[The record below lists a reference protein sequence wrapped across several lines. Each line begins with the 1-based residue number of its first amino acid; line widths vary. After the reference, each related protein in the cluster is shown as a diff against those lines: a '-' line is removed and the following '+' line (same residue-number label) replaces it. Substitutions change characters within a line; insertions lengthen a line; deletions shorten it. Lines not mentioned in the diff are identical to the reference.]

1 MIYIMRHGKTDRNKA
16 NVLQGRSDDPLNAE
30 GIEQAK
36 EAAAKLR
43 SIHFDHV
50 FCSPLIRAVETAELV
65 APDVKPVID
74 ERLIEMD
81 YGPWEGAD
89 LVHPAPELLAFF
101 SDFVSRP
108 APPGMESLASVT
120 ERAADFIRDIQDAPG
135 NILIS
140 THAIAMKG
148 LLEVLT
154 PDSGGRYWSK
164 YIGNC
169 AVYAAENISGKIGAP
184 FELC

>member
-1 MIYIMRHGKTDRNKA
+1 MRHGKTDRNKA

-89 LVHPAPELLAFF
+89 LVHPAPELLSFF

-135 NILIS
+135 
-140 THAIAMKG
+140 T
-148 LLEVLT
+148 
-154 PDSGGRYWSK
+154 
-164 YIGNC
+164 
-169 AVYAAENISGKIGAP
+169 
-184 FELC
+184 F

>member
-16 NVLQGRSDDPLNAE
+16 NVLQGRSDDPLNEE

-135 NILIS
+135 
-140 THAIAMKG
+140 T
-148 LLEVLT
+148 
-154 PDSGGRYWSK
+154 
-164 YIGNC
+164 
-169 AVYAAENISGKIGAP
+169 
-184 FELC
+184 F